1 MSQSVARLTNK
12 IIADAEN
19 VTEEIDMIFHQDF
32 RKGLTGIENE
42 QRKKELMSDMP
53 IEEYVQ
59 GKTDWQQ
66 SAVVDEDDLF
76 DPAQRSFGC
85 PPRSSPS

>member
-1 MSQSVARLTNK
+1 
-12 IIADAEN
+12 
-19 VTEEIDMIFHQDF
+19 
-32 RKGLTGIENE
+32 
-42 QRKKELMSDMP
+42 MP

-76 DPAQRSFGC
+76 DEDEK
-85 PPRSSPS
+85 